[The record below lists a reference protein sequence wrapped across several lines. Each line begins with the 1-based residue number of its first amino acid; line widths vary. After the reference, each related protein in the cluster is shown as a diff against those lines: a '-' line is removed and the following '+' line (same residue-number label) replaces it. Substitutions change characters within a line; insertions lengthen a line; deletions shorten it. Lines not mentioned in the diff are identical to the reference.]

1 MDGGAPCI
9 MESAFMEGPRA
20 VRMGATCSFRVLHE
34 SQYADIDGGSMLGC
48 LAALRSVH
56 TAQAASVD
64 GNGKALPIVRSTS
77 SAAHKNYL
85 RPSPKNSRMIR
96 LREFP
101 IPLERH
107 H

>member
-1 MDGGAPCI
+1 
-9 MESAFMEGPRA
+9 MEGPRA

-64 GNGKALPIVRSTS
+64 GNGKALPIVRSAS
-77 SAAHKNYL
+77 SAAQHRGCCPAASEKPRATPRCGEAL
-85 RPSPKNSRMIR
+85 PFACGPK
-96 LREFP
+96 LA
-101 IPLERH
+101 
-107 H
+107 